1 MRYHL
6 MIGISIKAA
15 PRSGFALNHP
25 PRSGFALAVEL
36 SEWNEIYISNTQ
48 MSTLELMAAL
58 SAKQNYLIQPLRT
71 YVHKKHSKDQS
82 LQRYVQKRVTPPVH
96 LPPMVLV
103 NGTFHGVVTN
113 NT

>member
-1 MRYHL
+1 
-6 MIGISIKAA
+6 MIGISIKVT
-15 PRSGFALNHP
+15 PRSGFALT
-25 PRSGFALAVEL
+25 VEL
-36 SEWNEIYISNTQ
+36 SEWNEIYISNAQ
-48 MSTLELMAAL
+48 MPTLELTAAL
-58 SAKQNYLIQPLRT
+58 SAKQNHLIQPLRT

-96 LPPMVLV
+96 LPPMVLE